1 MDGCSVITNL
11 KSCSINLI
19 RKFSRIAHKADAP
32 RMRQTLFIHNK
43 VRVARAIIGIQ
54 DNTTINNIIELH
66 VFTIK
71 AYHNNGFR

>member
-19 RKFSRIAHKADAP
+19 RNFSLIAQKADAP

-43 VRVARAIIGIQ
+43 VIARDIIGIQ